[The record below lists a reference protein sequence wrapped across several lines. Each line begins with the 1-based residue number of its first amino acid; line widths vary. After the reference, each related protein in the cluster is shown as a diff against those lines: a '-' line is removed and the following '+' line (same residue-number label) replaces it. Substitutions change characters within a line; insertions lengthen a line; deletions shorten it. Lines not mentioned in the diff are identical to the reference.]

1 MSDPKKPFH
10 VVLSQRLL
18 LAPIGMGPAGASIS
32 KAAEVATLLA
42 VLGDSEMPVEA
53 AHQIAMLHSG
63 LPEAMRVLGQPLL
76 AEIAEKVLDDLLG
89 RGAQEKPA
97 EETGGRRNNS
107 MVDRHL
113 TP

>member
-1 MSDPKKPFH
+1 MSDTKKPFH
-10 VVLSQRLL
+10 IVVSQRLL
-18 LAPIGMGPAGASIS
+18 LAPIGMVRGASTS

-53 AHQIAMLHSG
+53 AHMIAMLHSG
-63 LPEAMRVLGQPLL
+63 LPEGMRAMDQPLL
-76 AEIAEKVLDDLLG
+76 AEIAEKVLADLRA
-89 RGAQEKPA
+89 RGGEERPA

-107 MVDRHL
+107 VVDRHM